1 MGFAVL
7 RQHIPV
13 LCGSTIVYGGSQSA
27 DASTSATSPN
37 SKKNK
42 MSKVETLRCAVE
54 YIGNLERLLKT
65 GSVDGSAAA
74 VADVIKEEHLTSPDG
89 HVTPIS
95 HLDEENISP
104 EHLSFY
110 DSSTSGSPEV
120 NQPSHSRFLFPT
132 GRENPPVEA
141 LIRSLSCYHDD
152 QQLPELMLQ
161 EPHPQ
166 PEVNGTPQPERFVM
180 SDNSLL
186 ESINSWW
193 CPNWNPST
201 FFSFYF
207 NPPMPISFNRV

>member
-65 GSVDGSAAA
+65 GSVDGSGSGGAADA
-74 VADVIKEEHLTSPDG
+74 IKEEHMGVPDG

-120 NQPSHSRFLFPT
+120 NPPPHSRFLFPSSSA
-132 GRENPPVEA
+132 RENPPVEA
-141 LIRSLSCYHDD
+141 LIRSLSCYQDQD
-152 QQLPELMLQ
+152 QQLPHLML
-161 EPHPQ
+161 HDPQ
-166 PEVNGTPQPERFVM
+166 PEVSGTPAPDRFVI

-193 CPNWNPST
+193 CPN
-201 FFSFYF
+201 
-207 NPPMPISFNRV
+207 